1 MLKETSHPQPWHHL
15 EKPWCNGGLPA
26 SNSHFQQ
33 FAFKSYTAQSVVIP
47 KTFSA
52 VSKNELAVIF
62 PCKPSIKSRWCP
74 GSNIYWSLSTQCFL
88 MRSGTTTPRLP
99 FNTMNI
105 MLPHD
110 LATTFD
116 IKALTSVSPVSI
128 DDTVSGAQLT
138 LQERDLFSES
148 QLTIAAI
155 KKKKKKTQKRT
166 LRFLNLICSHST
178 LFLQSICKLSAGSEA
193 YSPLPSLRDLSS
205 VTSEEMHMPA
215 HQLSCGPVTLQ
226 DTSLTMLSADS
237 MHPQ

>member
-1 MLKETSHPQPWHHL
+1 MSNCRSYYKTVATNLIPPTRTCTSQGLTVQGAMLTRALLPQPHASPARASTGFSTKRQKMLKEASHPQPWHHL

-52 VSKNELAVIF
+52 MSKNELAVIF

-74 GSNIYWSLSTQCFL
+74 GCNIYWSPSTQSFL
-88 MRSGTTTPRLP
+88 MCSGTTTPRLP

-110 LATTFD
+110 LATAFD

-128 DDTVSGAQLT
+128 DDTQYQV
-138 LQERDLFSES
+138 
-148 QLTIAAI
+148 
-155 KKKKKKTQKRT
+155 
-166 LRFLNLICSHST
+166 
-178 LFLQSICKLSAGSEA
+178 
-193 YSPLPSLRDLSS
+193 PS
-205 VTSEEMHMPA
+205 
-215 HQLSCGPVTLQ
+215 
-226 DTSLTMLSADS
+226 
-237 MHPQ
+237 